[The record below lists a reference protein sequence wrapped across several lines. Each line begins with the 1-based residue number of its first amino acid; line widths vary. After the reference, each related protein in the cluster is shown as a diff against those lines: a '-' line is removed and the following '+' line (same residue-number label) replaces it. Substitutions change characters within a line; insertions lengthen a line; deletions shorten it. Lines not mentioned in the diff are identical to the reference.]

1 MKNLKIWFCDFCDGY
16 NPKSNYFTIILNNY
30 YNLIFDEHNPDIL
43 IYSVF
48 GSSFKKYNC
57 IKIFYSGENIAPNY
71 NECNYS
77 LCYDFINDE
86 LYLDILNKNPLPNS
100 NIPNELL
107 EDNIKNF
114 LIDKINK
121 HII

>member
-1 MKNLKIWFCDFCDGY
+1 MISY
-16 NPKSNYFTIILNNY
+16 
-30 YNLIFDEHNPDIL
+30 
-43 IYSVF
+43 
-48 GSSFKKYNC
+48 
-57 IKIFYSGENIAPNY
+57 
-71 NECNYS
+71 
-77 LCYDFINDE
+77 YDFNNINNMIDYIIKVDNDDE

>member
-1 MKNLKIWFCDFCDGY
+1 MISY
-16 NPKSNYFTIILNNY
+16 
-30 YNLIFDEHNPDIL
+30 
-43 IYSVF
+43 
-48 GSSFKKYNC
+48 
-57 IKIFYSGENIAPNY
+57 
-71 NECNYS
+71 
-77 LCYDFINDE
+77 YDFNNIDNMIDYIIKVDNDDE

>member
-1 MKNLKIWFCDFCDGY
+1 MISY
-16 NPKSNYFTIILNNY
+16 
-30 YNLIFDEHNPDIL
+30 
-43 IYSVF
+43 
-48 GSSFKKYNC
+48 
-57 IKIFYSGENIAPNY
+57 
-71 NECNYS
+71 
-77 LCYDFINDE
+77 YDFNNIDNMIDYIIKVDNNDE